1 MLLLGA
7 PLGERHLLWRLDH
20 VPHLVLHLL
29 EVIDKLVLTLI
40 LDVAHLFADL
50 LLERSVALRLLS
62 LMLSSGG
69 LFKLTVDQDKGSRRL
84 LFSSL

>member
-29 EVIDKLVLTLI
+29 KVVDKLVLTLI
-40 LDVAHLFADL
+40 LDVAHLFANL

-62 LMLSSGG
+62 LMLLSDGL
-69 LFKLTVDQDKGSRRL
+69 LFKLTVNHDKGSRRL
-84 LFSSL
+84 LL

>member
-7 PLGERHLLWRLDH
+7 PLVERHLLWGLDH

-62 LMLSSGG
+62 LMLLSGG
-69 LFKLTVDQDKGSRRL
+69 LLFKLTVDQDKGRRRL
-84 LFSSL
+84 LLA